1 MEYEI
6 KLGNRTRTL
15 NIKIVPFKVHELMA
29 GIETKTT
36 ILKDLADDE
45 MIIMQRINELRRN
58 KDQGWFNEVRDLKKE
73 IKEIILEAK
82 RIVDETLFAV
92 RFQAIKMIL
101 EKNGISEDD
110 VLMDRKTWEEELDFS
125 VPSDFINECLS
136 KGSKK
141 K

>member
-15 NIKIVPFKVHELMA
+15 NINIVPFKVHELMA

-58 KDQGWFNEVRDLKKE
+58 KDQGWFKEVRDLKKE